1 MEQSLNCTAASL
13 SVLDIVDGICQFL
26 VYYNVKI
33 IYNVKIRETFL
44 GIIFEFNY
52 EMLSIP
58 CIQYSEIFVHEICL
72 LQ

>member
-26 VYYNVKI
+26 VY
-33 IYNVKIRETFL
+33 YNVKIRETFL